1 MGWNSGYNNVNDG
14 PVEMY
19 VTFDKCSVKNC
30 QITADGSIGAFVGHA
45 GNNPATHNTITNCTA
60 TGNTFNSTHN
70 GGWRVGVMVG
80 TAEAGEVRI
89 SGSIFSDNTLT
100 QTGKTAPAAADP
112 TDKRNL
118 YGRFVPGTT
127 GKLYI
132 DGVQIT
138 Q

>member
-1 MGWNSGYNNVNDG
+1 
-14 PVEMY
+14 
-19 VTFDKCSVKNC
+19 
-30 QITADGSIGAFVGHA
+30 
-45 GNNPATHNTITNCTA
+45 
-60 TGNTFNSTHN
+60 
-70 GGWRVGVMVG
+70 MVG

-118 YGRFVPGTT
+118 YGRVVPGTT